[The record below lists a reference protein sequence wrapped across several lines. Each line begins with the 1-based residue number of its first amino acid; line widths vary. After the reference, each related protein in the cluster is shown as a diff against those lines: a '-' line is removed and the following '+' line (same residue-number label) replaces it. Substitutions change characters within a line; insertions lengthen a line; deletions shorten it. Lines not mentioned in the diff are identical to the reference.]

1 MIKHRY
7 AHEIDPNGGSA
18 AAVLARMVQPG
29 QRVLELG
36 TGPGTVT
43 RILHSKGCKVTGV
56 EMDAE
61 TLATCAPFC
70 ERTLQANLE
79 DPQWAS
85 PLAGET
91 FDAIICADVL
101 EHLRD
106 PRPLLLQL
114 PTFLKPGGQVL
125 MSLPNASHLT
135 VVASLLSGRFPYQK
149 NGLLDHT
156 HLKFYGREDLEL
168 LLRECGLLW
177 QHWHTVQVD
186 PAQAELKA
194 YWQQLPEADQAFL
207 KAKCADGEV
216 YQHVVRAQPAS
227 EAAHLQRLEQD
238 RLALVKAH
246 ETQVLE
252 LTNHHATQ
260 KAAWLNDKEATA
272 AENSRQ
278 MNQLLASVQNTQ
290 ATLAWTESQLHN
302 HKQSIQAL
310 QAEIEAMQN
319 STSWRITAPLRKL
332 LQKIP
337 K

>member
-18 AAVLARMVQPG
+18 AAVLARMVEPG

-56 EMDAE
+56 EMDLE

-79 DPQWAS
+79 DPNWAVS
-85 PLAGET
+85 LAGDS

-106 PRPLLLQL
+106 PRPLLNQL
-114 PTFLKPGGQVL
+114 HSFLKPGSSVL

-135 VVASLLSGRFPYQK
+135 IVASLLGGRFPYQK
-149 NGLLDHT
+149 NGLLDNT
-156 HLKFYGREDLEL
+156 HLKFYGREDLES

-177 QHWHTVQVD
+177 LHWHTVQVD
-186 PAQAELKA
+186 PAQAELKT
-194 YWQQLPEADQAFL
+194 YWHQLDEVTQSLL
-207 KAKCADGEV
+207 KNKCADGEV
-216 YQHVVRAQPAS
+216 YQHVVRAQLAT
-227 EAAHLQRLEQD
+227 EAAHLQKLMNERTELI
-238 RLALVKAH
+238 
-246 ETQVLE
+246 ETNRVRVLE
-252 LTNHHATQ
+252 LSHQ
-260 KAAWLNDKEATA
+260 LAAKEIASQA
-272 AENSRQ
+272 DRNSA
-278 MNQLLASVQNTQ
+278 LALQQAMIAKEQNVQ
-290 ATLAWTESQLHN
+290 ATLAWTEAQLQN
-302 HKQSIQAL
+302 HKQSIQEL
-310 QAEIEAMQN
+310 QTEIEALKQ

-332 LQKIP
+332 LRKISD
-337 K
+337 